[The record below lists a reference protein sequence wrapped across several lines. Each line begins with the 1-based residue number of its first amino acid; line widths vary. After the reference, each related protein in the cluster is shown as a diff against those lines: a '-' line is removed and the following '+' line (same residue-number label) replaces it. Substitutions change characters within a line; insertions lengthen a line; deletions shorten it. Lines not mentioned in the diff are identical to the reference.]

1 MLDVAGRHHP
11 ALEVLHGLWRQAR
24 FPAAAPASNALLWA
38 LGLRENRALTTLD
51 LWRNGITSDGMQAL
65 AAALQVPAV

>member
-1 MLDVAGRHHP
+1 MPSLGRLRTLILRDCDVQDPG
-11 ALEVLHGLWRQAR
+11 ALALAR
-24 FPAAAPASNALLWA
+24 A
-38 LGLRENRALTTLD
+38 LRENRALTTLD